1 MKILFQGDSITD
13 AFRKPDEINPAYQ
26 LGNGYVLLI
35 AAQLAARFP
44 EKHWDFVNRGV
55 SGNKILDL
63 KNRWTN
69 DVLAI
74 RPDVLTI
81 FVGVNDTLAAMQGQP
96 STNEQEFASAYQ
108 FLLQETR
115 QHLPDTRFVLMEPFL
130 LEVGEVRKS
139 WCDHLRSRQLLVQA
153 IASETMSDFVPTQQI
168 FDNASK
174 IREPAFWS
182 YDGIHPTHAGFQL
195 LADAWLEVFEKMR
208 L

>member
-26 LGNGYVLLI
+26 LGNGYVFLI

-44 EKHWDFVNRGV
+44 AKHWDFVNRGV

>member
-13 AFRKPDEINPAYQ
+13 AFRKPDEINSAYQ

-44 EKHWDFVNRGV
+44 DKHWDFVNRGV

-69 DVLAI
+69 DVLMI
-74 RPDVLTI
+74 RPNVLTI
-81 FVGVNDTLAAMQGQP
+81 FIGVNDTLAAMQGQP

-130 LEVGEVRKS
+130 LVVG
-139 WCDHLRSRQLLVQA
+139 
-153 IASETMSDFVPTQQI
+153 
-168 FDNASK
+168 
-174 IREPAFWS
+174 
-182 YDGIHPTHAGFQL
+182 
-195 LADAWLEVFEKMR
+195 
-208 L
+208 

>member
-108 FLLQETR
+108 SLLQETR
-115 QHLPDTRFVLMEPFL
+115 QHLPYTRFVLMEPFL

-139 WCDHLRSRQLLVQA
+139 WCDDLRSRQLLVQA

>member
-26 LGNGYVLLI
+26 LGNGYVFLI

-44 EKHWDFVNRGV
+44 AKHWDFVNRGV

-115 QHLPDTRFVLMEPFL
+115 QHLPDIRFVLMEPFL

-153 IASETMSDFVPTQQI
+153 MASETMSDFVPTQQI

>member
-26 LGNGYVLLI
+26 LGNGYVFLI

-63 KNRWTN
+63 KKRWEN
-69 DVLAI
+69 DALAI

-81 FVGVNDTLAAMQGQP
+81 FVGVNDTLAAMQGHV
-96 STNEQEFASAYQ
+96 STTEHEFATAYR
-108 FLLQETR
+108 FLLQDTR
-115 QHLPDTRFVLMEPFL
+115 QHLPETRIILMEPFL
-130 LEVGEVRKS
+130 LEVGEVRET
-139 WCDHLRSRQLLVQA
+139 WLQDLRPRQLA
-153 IASETMSDFVPTQQI
+153 IRSLAAETNAIFVPTQDL
-168 FDNASK
+168 FNRATK

-195 LADAWLEVFEKMR
+195 LADAWIEVFEK
-208 L
+208 

>member
-26 LGNGYVLLI
+26 LGNGYVFLI

-69 DVLAI
+69 DVLMI
-74 RPDVLTI
+74 RPNVLTI
-81 FVGVNDTLAAMQGQP
+81 FIGVNDTLAAMQGQP
-96 STNEQEFASAYQ
+96 SANEQEFASAYQ

>member
-13 AFRKPDEINPAYQ
+13 AFRKPDEINSAYQ

-44 EKHWDFVNRGV
+44 DKHWDFVNRGV

-139 WCDHLRSRQLLVQA
+139 WCDDLRSRQLLVQA

>member
-13 AFRKPDEINPAYQ
+13 AFRKPDEINSAYQ
-26 LGNGYVLLI
+26 LGNGYVFLI

-44 EKHWDFVNRGV
+44 EKNWDFVNRGV

-63 KNRWTN
+63 KNRWAN
-69 DVLAI
+69 DVLMI
-74 RPDVLTI
+74 RPNVLTI
-81 FVGVNDTLAAMQGQP
+81 FIGVNDTLAAMQGQP

-174 IREPAFWS
+174 IREPAFWT

>member
-13 AFRKPDEINPAYQ
+13 AFRKPDEINSAYQ
-26 LGNGYVLLI
+26 LGNGYVFLI

-44 EKHWDFVNRGV
+44 EKNWDFVNRGV
-55 SGNKILDL
+55 CGNKILDL
-63 KNRWTN
+63 KNRWAN
-69 DVLAI
+69 DVLMI
-74 RPDVLTI
+74 RPNVLTI
-81 FVGVNDTLAAMQGQP
+81 FIGVNDTLAAMQGQP

-115 QHLPDTRFVLMEPFL
+115 QHLPDTRFVLVEPFL
-130 LEVGEVRKS
+130 LEVGEVRKN
-139 WCDHLRSRQLLVQA
+139 WCDHLRSRQLLVQS

>member
-26 LGNGYVLLI
+26 LGNGYVFLI
-35 AAQLAARFP
+35 AAQLATRFP
-44 EKHWDFVNRGV
+44 EKNWDFVNRGV
-55 SGNKILDL
+55 SGNKIFDL
-63 KNRWTN
+63 KNRWAN
-69 DVLAI
+69 DVLMI
-74 RPDVLTI
+74 RPNVLTI
-81 FVGVNDTLAAMQGQP
+81 FIGVNDTLAAMQGQP
-96 STNEQEFASAYQ
+96 STNEQQFASAYQ
-108 FLLQETR
+108 SLLQETR

-174 IREPAFWS
+174 IREPASWS

>member
-13 AFRKPDEINPAYQ
+13 AFRKPDEINSAYQ
-26 LGNGYVLLI
+26 LGNGYVFLI

-44 EKHWDFVNRGV
+44 EKNWDFVNRGV

-63 KNRWTN
+63 KNRWAN
-69 DVLAI
+69 DVLMI
-74 RPDVLTI
+74 RPNVLTI
-81 FVGVNDTLAAMQGQP
+81 FIGVNDTLAAMQGQP
-96 STNEQEFASAYQ
+96 STHEQQFASAYQ

-115 QHLPDTRFVLMEPFL
+115 QHLPDTRFVLVEPFL

-139 WCDHLRSRQLLVQA
+139 WCDHLRSRQLLVQS

>member
-63 KNRWTN
+63 KNRWAN

>member
-26 LGNGYVLLI
+26 LGNGYVFLI

-44 EKHWDFVNRGV
+44 EKNWDFVNRGV

-63 KNRWTN
+63 KNRWAN
-69 DVLAI
+69 DVLMI
-74 RPDVLTI
+74 RPNVLTI
-81 FVGVNDTLAAMQGQP
+81 FIGVNDTLAAMQGQP

-108 FLLQETR
+108 SLLQETR

>member
-13 AFRKPDEINPAYQ
+13 AFRKPDEINSAYQ
-26 LGNGYVLLI
+26 LGNGYVFLI

-44 EKHWDFVNRGV
+44 EKNWDFVNRGV

-108 FLLQETR
+108 SLLQETR

-139 WCDHLRSRQLLVQA
+139 WCDDLRSRQLLVQA

-168 FDNASK
+168 FDKASK

-195 LADAWLEVFEKMR
+195 LADAWLEAFEKMR

>member
-13 AFRKPDEINPAYQ
+13 AFRKPDEINSAYQ
-26 LGNGYVLLI
+26 LGNGYVFLI

-44 EKHWDFVNRGV
+44 EKNWDFVNRGV

-195 LADAWLEVFEKMR
+195 LADAWLEVFEKMS

>member
-13 AFRKPDEINPAYQ
+13 AFRKPDEINSAYQ
-26 LGNGYVLLI
+26 LGNGYVFLI

-44 EKHWDFVNRGV
+44 EKNWDFVNRGV

-63 KNRWTN
+63 KNRWAN
-69 DVLAI
+69 DVLMI
-74 RPDVLTI
+74 RPNVLTI
-81 FVGVNDTLAAMQGQP
+81 FIGVNDTLAAMQGQP
-96 STNEQEFASAYQ
+96 STNEQQFASAYQ
-108 FLLQETR
+108 SLLQETR
-115 QHLPDTRFVLMEPFL
+115 QHLPDTRFVLVEPFL

-174 IREPAFWS
+174 IREPAFWT

>member
-130 LEVGEVRKS
+130 LEVGEVRKN
-139 WCDHLRSRQLLVQA
+139 WCDHLRSRQLFVQA

>member
-13 AFRKPDEINPAYQ
+13 AFRKPDEINSAYQ
-26 LGNGYVLLI
+26 LGNGYVFLI

-44 EKHWDFVNRGV
+44 EKNWDFVNRGV

-69 DVLAI
+69 DVLMI
-74 RPDVLTI
+74 RPNVLTI
-81 FVGVNDTLAAMQGQP
+81 FIGVNDTLAAMQGQP

>member
-44 EKHWDFVNRGV
+44 DKHWDFVNRGV

-130 LEVGEVRKS
+130 LELGEVRKS